1 MKGTKFNVV
10 AVIMVLLVIILLF
23 NTKNNN
29 DLRPEDLK
37 SYTNSVVKYSTTKL
51 NVRNEPSIN
60 GEILKILDKNEQVR
74 TYDTLVN
81 GFTMMLN
88 EDSTLLG
95 WISVQYLQSGP
106 VREEESI
113 KKEVDEGELSPV
125 YGKLE
130 FVRKELRGW
139 KYNEVVTIPVEVRKK
154 VFFELVQYQ
163 EDTGDDEGAY
173 EATALKFD
181 LTEKVIKA
189 IGFEGALKKWP
200 MPDAK
205 ERNEYL
211 NYIDPYLLKSGEIL
225 VLSRETALMP
235 EIAPENPIEALERV
249 KYILPG
255 NQITILR
262 VSEQYHIPWYE
273 VIVTNP
279 DGNYLGSGWVNSTA
293 LVGQTLQRI
302 N

>member
-1 MKGTKFNVV
+1 
-10 AVIMVLLVIILLF
+10 
-23 NTKNNN
+23 
-29 DLRPEDLK
+29 
-37 SYTNSVVKYSTTKL
+37 
-51 NVRNEPSIN
+51 
-60 GEILKILDKNEQVR
+60 
-74 TYDTLVN
+74 
-81 GFTMMLN
+81 MMLD

-106 VREEESI
+106 LREEELI
-113 KKEVDEGELSPV
+113 RKEVDKGEFSPV

-139 KYNEVVTIPVEVRKK
+139 KYNEVVTIPVEERKK

-163 EDTGDDEGAY
+163 EDTGDDEGSY

-181 LTEKVIKA
+181 LTEKAIKA
-189 IGFEGALKKWP
+189 IGIEGALKKWP

-205 ERNEYL
+205 ERNEHL

-249 KYILPG
+249 KYIMPG
-255 NQITILR
+255 NQIAIQR
-262 VSEQYHIPWYE
+262 VSE
-273 VIVTNP
+273 
-279 DGNYLGSGWVNSTA
+279 
-293 LVGQTLQRI
+293 
-302 N
+302 

>member
-1 MKGTKFNVV
+1 MKWGRIFIVV
-10 AVIMVLLVIILLF
+10 ALVVLHAIFLFLV
-23 NTKNNN
+23 KKSNNE
-29 DLRPEDLK
+29 LSSGHVKL
-37 SYTNSVVKYSTTKL
+37 YTNSVVKYSTTKL

-81 GFTMMLN
+81 GFTIMLD

-106 VREEESI
+106 LREEELI
-113 KKEVDEGELSPV
+113 RKEVDKGEFSPV

-139 KYNEVVTIPVEVRKK
+139 KYNEVVTIPVEERRK

-163 EDTGDDEGAY
+163 EDTGDDEGSY

-181 LTEKVIKA
+181 LTEKAIKA
-189 IGFEGALKKWP
+189 IGIEGALKKWP
-200 MPDAK
+200 MPEFK

-211 NYIDPYLLKSGEIL
+211 NYIDLYLLKSGEIL
-225 VLSRETALMP
+225 
-235 EIAPENPIEALERV
+235 
-249 KYILPG
+249 IL
-255 NQITILR
+255 
-262 VSEQYHIPWYE
+262 
-273 VIVTNP
+273 
-279 DGNYLGSGWVNSTA
+279 
-293 LVGQTLQRI
+293 
-302 N
+302 